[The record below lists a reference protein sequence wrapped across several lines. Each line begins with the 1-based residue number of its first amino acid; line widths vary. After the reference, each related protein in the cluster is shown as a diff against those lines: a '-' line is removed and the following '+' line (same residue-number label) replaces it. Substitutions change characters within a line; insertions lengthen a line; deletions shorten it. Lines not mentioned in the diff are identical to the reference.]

1 MTLVRPWGALTLALR
16 PYSSTQAKRTTV
28 TARVL
33 LGLQSPCHQEDSP
46 SALISSAIFRF
57 TSLSTLCLRFLWGG
71 YWHLR
76 TRRSESDPSC
86 ARYLRHIVKS
96 RLLLFLNKPIRAR
109 ISFFSDETNFW
120 DTLTS
125 RLLNVLLCYSPMNFE
140 VWAIGVLD
148 SARKMTF
155 GSTVSCK
162 WTRQLRCL
170 ESLNSSFRLN
180 WGLFRR
186 SQTYVA
192 LIWRRITTDTSTL
205 HRINNLCC
213 AVERWRKILL
223 EV

>member
-1 MTLVRPWGALTLALR
+1 MPLLPFVLLHPLLDSVWADNS
-16 PYSSTQAKRTTV
+16 YSTRSIRFTV
-28 TARVL
+28 TLPPGRLHISFDFLCHLQIYLPLNFMSPIFMRRILASTNQKVWVSHQVAR
-33 LGLQSPCHQEDSP
+33 G
-46 SALISSAIFRF
+46 
-57 TSLSTLCLRFLWGG
+57 
-71 YWHLR
+71 
-76 TRRSESDPSC
+76 
-86 ARYLRHIVKS
+86 S

-109 ISFFSDETNFW
+109 ISFFSDETNVW

-125 RLLNVLLCYSPMNFE
+125 RLLNVLLCYSPMNFK

-162 WTRQLRCL
+162 WTRELRCL

-192 LIWRRITTDTSTL
+192 FIWRRNTTDTSTL